1 MLNNSDNAFCLTLLK
16 NDISELERQIIE
28 KDAVINF
35 LSNQLVNKNLN
46 GYYGVNKMTL
56 IVHAGTNDL
65 TKNIDTLRSVKKL
78 CKKAKRISPD
88 TKNVFSNVIYR
99 NDRRNTDKQRTDT
112 NARLKNFCHQKNIP
126 LIDNGNIKEEQLG
139 LKCCT

>member
-46 GYYGVNKMTL
+46 GDSGINKTVND
-56 IVHAGTNDL
+56 HN
-65 TKNIDTLRSVKKL
+65 NS
-78 CKKAKRISPD
+78 
-88 TKNVFSNVIYR
+88 F
-99 NDRRNTDKQRTDT
+99 
-112 NARLKNFCHQKNIP
+112 
-126 LIDNGNIKEEQLG
+126 
-139 LKCCT
+139 

>member
-46 GYYGVNKMTL
+46 GGSSVNKTHNSFQEWVDN
-56 IVHAGTNDL
+56 IVNNNLPLWSNGMIIIRK
-65 TKNIDTLRSVKKL
+65 KNIIGDSMLNNINSCGLSKSNKVSLSNFPGATSEGILDEIEDTLKTHPDRS
-78 CKKAKRISPD
+78 C
-88 TKNVFSNVIYR
+88 R
-99 NDRRNTDKQRTDT
+99 NKW
-112 NARLKNFCHQKNIP
+112 P
-126 LIDNGNIKEEQLG
+126 YEEH
-139 LKCCT
+139 